1 METTL
6 PLRFSSMDQR
16 TLALA
21 GAIAI
26 SALAALLV
34 ALFST
39 DAAVDGGFAARVA
52 VPGRMLLLI
61 VAATLLLPAGESWRG
76 VGLLAPTSRWRAAA
90 LIVGGYLAV
99 GAALALV
106 TQLLLPALGL
116 TPRTLAAFAGLRGNL
131 GEYLYWLIPVA
142 WGSAAIGEEL
152 VFRGFLQTRLERFFG
167 SGSGGTVLA
176 AIGQAIIFGSLHAY
190 QGLGGAIL
198 AGVTGL
204 IIGLVYVIG
213 RRNLWTCIILHG
225 LIDTVSLTAIYLGV
239 AG

>member
-1 METTL
+1 MEAIL
-6 PLRFSSMDQR
+6 SRQSFLDRR
-16 TLALA
+16 IRALI
-21 GAIAI
+21 GAVVI

-39 DAAVDGGFAARVA
+39 DAAVEGGLAARLA
-52 VPGRMLLLI
+52 VPGRMLLL
-61 VAATLLLPAGESWRG
+61 VAVATLLLHPGEGWRS
-76 VGLLAPTSRWRAAA
+76 VGLRARQSAWRAVF
-90 LIVGGYLAV
+90 LIVCGYLAV

-106 TQLLLPALGL
+106 TQLLLPTLGRAPD
-116 TPRTLAAFAGLRGNL
+116 TAATFAGLQGNL

-152 VFRGFLQTRLERFFG
+152 VFRGFLQTRLESIIG
-167 SGSGGTVLA
+167 SGAGATALA
-176 AIGQAIIFGSLHAY
+176 AIGQAVVFGSLHAY

-204 IIGLVYVIG
+204 IIGLVYVAG

-225 LIDTVSLTAIYLGV
+225 LIDTVGLTAIYLGMT
-239 AG
+239 G